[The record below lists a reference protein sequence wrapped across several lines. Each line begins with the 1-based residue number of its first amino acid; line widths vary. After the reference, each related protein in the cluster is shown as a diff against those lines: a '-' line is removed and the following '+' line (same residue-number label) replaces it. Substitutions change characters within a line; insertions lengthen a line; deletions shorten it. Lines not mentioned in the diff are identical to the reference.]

1 MAHKRVTMQD
11 IADVC
16 GLSRNTV
23 SKIFNGKGAVPEATR
38 RMVIQKAR
46 ELGYHQFPDN
56 LFDNSESVAQAP
68 QIQNI
73 ALLTNKMPTDYHFG
87 TFLLPVF
94 TEQLS
99 RAGYTLTLHEIS
111 EGELR
116 QCRLPA
122 HMVLEQTA
130 GVLGL
135 ELFDKPYLDMLC
147 GLRVPTIFID
157 AYAGAAMFPLDCDL
171 IPWKP
176 LQHGGDDCL
185 CYWRGGEKA
194 GLCRGPKALQQLLGA
209 LDKFLLCAGPGRDR
223 FGERTLYSGG

>member
-46 ELGYHQFPDN
+46 GTGLPPISRQSLRQQRIRRAGPSNPEHRPADQ
-56 LFDNSESVAQAP
+56 
-68 QIQNI
+68 QN
-73 ALLTNKMPTDYHFG
+73 AHGLPFG

-171 IPWKP
+171 RVHETAPA
-176 LQHGGDDCL
+176 
-185 CYWRGGEKA
+185 WR
-194 GLCRGPKALQQLLGA
+194 R
-209 LDKFLLCAGPGRDR
+209 
-223 FGERTLYSGG
+223 